1 MRFMDR
7 FRQWMIGRYGS
18 DQLNIALLILYLIL
32 SVVVSFTRLFIVLA
46 LSYVVLVLIFFRM
59 FSRNIPKRVAENQKF
74 MKLYGPIRNKLPRR
88 KGSSRY
94 YGQNPYNNPYG
105 SSYGNAYQTASQKKK
120 KSYGKPKTDK
130 NHKIFQ
136 CGKCGQMIRVPKGKG
151 KIAITCPNCKQEF
164 IKRT

>member
-1 MRFMDR
+1 MRLMDR

-18 DQLNIALLILYLIL
+18 DQLNIALLVVYVIL
-32 SVVVSFTRLFIVLA
+32 SIVLSFTGSVIVLA
-46 LSYVVLVLIFFRM
+46 LSYVLFVVIFYRM
-59 FSRNIPKRVAENQKF
+59 FSRNISKRTAENQKF
-74 MKLYGPIRNKLPRR
+74 MKIYGPIRSKLPHRNGR
-88 KGSSRY
+88 SSSGY
-94 YGQNPYNNPYG
+94 YGQNPYGNPYG
-105 SSYGNAYQTASQKKK
+105 AGSQRRT

-151 KIAITCPNCKQEF
+151 KIAITCPSCKQEF

>member
-1 MRFMDR
+1 MRLMDR

-18 DQLNIALLILYLIL
+18 DQLNFGLLVLYLIL
-32 SVVVSFTRLFIVLA
+32 SVLLPFTGSIIVLG
-46 LSYVVLVLIFFRM
+46 LSYVMFFLIFFRM
-59 FSRNIPKRVAENQKF
+59 FSRNIAKRSAENQKF
-74 MKLYGPIRNKLPRR
+74 LRIFEPILRKLPGR
-88 KGSSRY
+88 KNSNRSGY

-105 SSYGNAYQTASQKKK
+105 NPYGTTSQKKK
-120 KSYGKPKTDK
+120 KSHVKAKTDK

>member
-1 MRFMDR
+1 MRLMDR
-7 FRQWMIGRYGS
+7 FRQFMIGRYGS
-18 DQLNIALLILYLIL
+18 DQLNIALLVLYLIL
-32 SVVVSFTRLFIVLA
+32 SIVLSFTGSL
-46 LSYVVLVLIFFRM
+46 VVLVLGYVMFFLIFFRM
-59 FSRNIPKRVAENQKF
+59 FSKNIPKRYAENQKF
-74 MKLYGPIRNKLPRR
+74 MKIYGPIRNKLSGG
-88 KGSSRY
+88 KKSSGY

-105 SSYGNAYQTASQKKK
+105 TSYSTAKKR
-120 KSYGKPKTDK
+120 SHGKPKTDK

>member
-1 MRFMDR
+1 MRLLDR

-18 DQLNIALLILYLIL
+18 DQLNIALLVIYMIL
-32 SVVVSFTRLFIVLA
+32 SFVFSFTGSVIVLA
-46 LSYVVLVLIFFRM
+46 VSYVLFVLIFFRM
-59 FSRNIPKRVAENQKF
+59 FSKNIGKRSLENQKF
-74 MKLYGPIRNKLPRR
+74 MKIYGPIRNKLTRN
-88 KGSSRY
+88 KGRGGSGY

-105 SSYGNAYQTASQKKK
+105 NPYNATGKANY
-120 KSYGKPKTDK
+120 KSTRKPKSDK

-151 KIAITCPNCKQEF
+151 KIAITCPSCKQEF